1 MKKIFIAIAFCAMS
15 LIACNKQQIDT
26 NIDSSSNKI
35 VIRAHGEDYDLVS
48 QDGATKAT
56 INASKQIEWAAGD
69 MIGVRLYKGSAI
81 TGTDGGSGYGA
92 WDATFTLDAAD
103 AGKTNGS
110 FTCPSPTDE
119 WLKAYAA
126 WYPRYEDTDQTNI
139 GGDAKLYFYLRSWY
153 DGYTSGTSLMPMMAD
168 MSSWSESN
176 TDISFKH
183 VGAGVRVTLKD
194 VPGAANQASL
204 TVTGKNISGWYTVE
218 DPTTAGTATISAGDG
233 TDNNTVYL
241 KFATASAKR
250 DMTFIFPLPTVDLSG
265 GIEIK
270 LYYDTDH
277 KEFWSRKASTV
288 PVSLGRGEVLD
299 MPDITVNRDPE
310 GDVTLY
316 FACNTPVTNSVM
328 FKSSKLGTASW
339 PGDDISADYEIIA
352 GRKFYKVVRPAS
364 SIWGQTIDDMYIVCK
379 DTWNTSASSGDFS
392 KPKMAYYFEA
402 TSGAVLTQLA
412 KRPSEPKITI
422 DGTFTDW
429 TNVGGNTYTDS
440 EGTSST
446 LKAYS
451 DGTNFYLYNKMAPGT
466 GITFDL
472 AGWRY
477 FRLYFDK
484 DNDATTGWDTSHWL
498 YAGADE
504 VLYGEGGDKHCFLI
518 YHTRGGL
525 ENATIESVS
534 SSGTF
539 QLKTVSNS
547 DGTIEVE
554 LMIPMSELGTLSGNE
569 MKIYI
574 SGSVASGHSC
584 TGILGGI
591 MIPTVTP

>member
-1 MKKIFIAIAFCAMS
+1 MS

-26 NIDSSSNKI
+26 NIDSSSKKI
-35 VIRAHGEDYDLVS
+35 VIRAVGENYDLVS

-126 WYPRYEDTDQTNI
+126 WYPRYEDADQTNI

-153 DGYTSGTSLMPMMAD
+153 DSYTSGTSLMPMMAD
-168 MSSWSESN
+168 MSGWSESN

-204 TVTGKNISGWYTVE
+204 TVNGKNIAGWYTVE
-218 DPTTAGTATISAGDG
+218 DPTTAGIATISAGDG
-233 TDNNTVYL
+233 TNSTVYL

-288 PVSLGRGEVLD
+288 PVALGRGEVLD

-316 FACNTPVTNSVM
+316 FACNTAVTNSVM
-328 FKSSKLGTASW
+328 FKSDILGTAAW
-339 PGDDISADYEIIA
+339 PGDDISANYEIIA

-402 TSGAVLTQLA
+402 TSSAALNQLA
-412 KRPSEPKITI
+412 KRPAEPKITI

-429 TNVGGNTYTDS
+429 DALSGNTKV
-440 EGTSST
+440 TSSGNTT
-446 LKAYS
+446 LMKAYS
-451 DGTNFYLYNKMAPGT
+451 NGTDLFVYLKLTPGSGDT
-466 GITFDL
+466 YDL
-472 AGWRY
+472 SSGRY

-484 DNDATTGWDTSHWL
+484 DNDSTGEYTDW
-498 YAGADE
+498 YRKGADAIPT
-504 VLYGEGGDKHCFLI
+504 GIDSFLV
-518 YHTRGGL
+518 YFNHSG
-525 ENATIESVS
+525 SVS
-534 SSGTF
+534 NADIQGIGSDYSIKVVDNSSAS
-539 QLKTVSNS
+539 L
-547 DGTIEVE
+547 EVE
-554 LMIPMSELGTLSGNE
+554 LRAPLTVLGTVGEEINIFSLGYKGGTNSE
-569 MKIYI
+569 FT
-574 SGSVASGHSC
+574 GSVS
-584 TGILGGI
+584 GI

>member
-26 NIDSSSNKI
+26 NIDSSSKQA
-35 VIRAHGEDYDLVS
+35 VIRAVGENYDLVG
-48 QDGATKAT
+48 QDGVTKAT
-56 INASKQIEWAAGD
+56 INTSKQIEWAAGD
-69 MIGVRLYKGSAI
+69 KIGVRLYKGTAV

-110 FTCPSPTDE
+110 FTCPTATDQ

-153 DGYTSGTSLMPMMAD
+153 DSYTSGTSLMPMMAD

-194 VPGAANQASL
+194 VPAVANQASL
-204 TVTGKNISGWYTVE
+204 TVNGKNIAGWYTVE
-218 DPTTAGTATISAGDG
+218 DPTTAGTATISASDG

-241 KFATASAKR
+241 KFDTASSKR

-270 LYYDTDH
+270 LYYDTDY
-277 KEFWSRKASTV
+277 KEFWSRSASTV
-288 PVSLGRGEVLD
+288 PVTLGRGEVLD

-392 KPKMAYYFEA
+392 KRKMAYYFEA
-402 TSGAVLTQLA
+402 TSGAVFNQLA
-412 KRPSEPKITI
+412 KRPAEPKITI

-429 TNVGGNTYTDS
+429 DALSGNTKVA
-440 EGTSST
+440 SSGNTT
-446 LKAYS
+446 LMKAYS
-451 DGTNFYLYNKMAPGT
+451 NGTDLFVYLKLTPGSGDT
-466 GITFDL
+466 YDL
-472 AGWRY
+472 SSGRY

-484 DNDATTGWDTSHWL
+484 DNDSTGEYTDW
-498 YAGADE
+498 YRKGADAIPT
-504 VLYGEGGDKHCFLI
+504 GIDSFLV
-518 YHTRGGL
+518 YFNHSG
-525 ENATIESVS
+525 SVS
-534 SSGTF
+534 NADIQGIGSDYSIKVVDNSSAS
-539 QLKTVSNS
+539 L
-547 DGTIEVE
+547 EVE
-554 LMIPMSELGTLSGNE
+554 LKAPLTVLGTVGEEINIFSLGYKGGTNSE
-569 MKIYI
+569 F
-574 SGSVASGHSC
+574 SGSVS
-584 TGILGGI
+584 GI